1 MPDAPVMRTI
11 GLPAVRLFIIYELSD
26 INERCKFNHKF
37 LMYVQKHFFRVSTD
51 PSMLM
56 QAASIAFGAA
66 ALLVAW
72 EVFLYLTK
80 PAVPE

>member
-1 MPDAPVMRTI
+1 MLPDAPVIRTI
-11 GLPAVRLFIIYELSD
+11 GLLEVRVFIIYDFSE
-26 INERCKFNHKF
+26 IKEPCKFNYKF

-51 PSMLM
+51 PSMLI

-72 EVFLYLTK
+72 GVFLYLTK
-80 PAVPE
+80 SCA